1 MFETLVD
8 QVEAIRAG
16 RLTPVD
22 LVEHALAR
30 IDRVEPD
37 VHAFATLMAD
47 QARGEA
53 AHLATIA
60 PTGRLHGVPVAVKD
74 IIHAHGAPTQAN
86 SAALAGFVPDH
97 EATVV
102 ARLRAEGAIVVGK
115 TNTHELAYGT
125 SCPASFNPYDTT
137 RMTGGSSGGNGAA
150 VGAGIVAGT
159 VGTDTGGSVRLPASY
174 CGLSAIKP
182 TAGAVPRDGVYLLSY
197 TFDTVGPM
205 ARTAADCR
213 LLLEIM
219 AGRSVRDPY
228 SVGATFG
235 PVGPVARMRIG
246 VPTAA
251 YYDGLDVDDRVM
263 NVVETAI
270 GVLSGLVEE
279 VVAVDPPH
287 PSEVD
292 PTIAV
297 VAAEPCQLLAEVRA
311 DRGHLL
317 GADVQALLEVGDA
330 FTASDVVG
338 GHHARVAL
346 QRRFASLFADRS
358 IDAFISPI
366 TPNHVPAH
374 GAVELNGVPLL
385 RATTPFCLP
394 VNAAWL
400 PSIALQGGRA
410 DDGLPI
416 GFQLVGPHWSDMGL
430 AALGEAF
437 QAATSHHLITP
448 FS

>member
-8 QVEAIRAG
+8 QVDDIGSG
-16 RLTPVD
+16 RQNPVD
-22 LVEHALAR
+22 LVEHALTR
-30 IDRVEPD
+30 IGEVESE
-37 VHAFATLMAD
+37 VHAFASVMAD
-47 QARGEA
+47 QARAEA
-53 AHLATIA
+53 DRLASIA

-74 IIHAHGAPTQAN
+74 IIHANGAPTQAN
-86 SAALAGFVPDH
+86 SLAFAGHVPDH

-102 ARLRAEGAIVVGK
+102 TRLRAEGAVVIGK

-125 SCPASFNPYDTT
+125 SCPASFNPYDTK

-150 VGAGIVAGT
+150 VAAGIVAAT
-159 VGTDTGGSVRLPASY
+159 IGTDTGGSVRLPASY
-174 CGLSAIKP
+174 CGLTSIKP
-182 TAGAVPRDGVYLLSY
+182 TAGAVPRDGVYLLSH

-213 LLLEIM
+213 LLLEVM
-219 AGRSVRDPY
+219 AGRSEHDPY
-228 SVGATFG
+228 SVVAGFG
-235 PVGPVARMRIG
+235 PVGPVGRMRIG

-263 NVVETAI
+263 NVVEAAI
-270 GVLSGLVEE
+270 GVLSGLVDE

-292 PTIAV
+292 ATVAV
-297 VAAEPCQLLAEVRA
+297 VAAEPCQLLAHVRA
-311 DRGHLL
+311 DRGDLL
-317 GADVQALLEVGDA
+317 GADVQALLEAGDA
-330 FTASDVVG
+330 FTAADVVA
-338 GHHARVAL
+338 GHDARVAL
-346 QRRFASLFADRS
+346 QRRFASLFTEQS

-400 PSIALQGGRA
+400 PSIALPGGLA
-410 DDGLPI
+410 HDGLPV
-416 GFQLVGPHWSDMGL
+416 GFQLIGPHWSDLGL

-437 QAATSHHLITP
+437 QAATSHHLATP
-448 FS
+448 PS